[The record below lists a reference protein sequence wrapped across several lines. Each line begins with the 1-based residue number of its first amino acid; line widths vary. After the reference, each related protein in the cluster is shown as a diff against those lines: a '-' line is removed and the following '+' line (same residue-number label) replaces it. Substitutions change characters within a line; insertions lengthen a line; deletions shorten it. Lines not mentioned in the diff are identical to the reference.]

1 MQNIREFKIPNKI
14 QSRENS
20 KDGGIDDILYIGS
33 VWQNPN
39 GNRNV
44 PYLNRNGS
52 ERNLNLNWIE
62 SDWNVLCRFA
72 AVRNSL
78 YSPPKAGFYL
88 LICLFQP
95 PSILPISISFSESS
109 INFLLSNA
117 FISHATCKK
126 NLRTS
131 IFTNPF
137 LR

>member
-1 MQNIREFKIPNKI
+1 MQEIREFKIPNTI

-20 KDGGIDDILYIGS
+20 KGGGMDDILYIGS

-39 GNRNV
+39 GHRNV

-52 ERNLNLNWIE
+52 KRNLNLNWVE
-62 SDWNVLCRFA
+62 DDWDAVCRFA

-88 LICLFQP
+88 LNCLFQP
-95 PSILPISISFSESS
+95 PIILPTSINLSESS
-109 INFLLSNA
+109 INFLLSSA

-126 NLRTS
+126 NLRMS